1 MYALGIVAA
10 MMAAVAYGM
19 STVLRAL
26 GARRVAVAERREAE
40 LAAEGSGTP
49 HTPDSSAEAGAPPS
63 MSSTVATLGDPA
75 FILGTLLV
83 LIGFAGGAIAARFL
97 PLFLAQSI
105 VSANLVVTALVGTF
119 MLNIRLH
126 TRDWVA
132 IWMVVL
138 SLCLLGIS
146 SSPHAEDS
154 APDVF
159 HWGLLAAAFGIGV
172 VGLVGVYKL
181 RTWAPIVGGFA
192 GGLQFGVIAL
202 AVRVLDGV
210 APFNVVEL
218 LTDPAAWAI
227 AVAGAS
233 GFYMQTVALQV
244 GAVNGV
250 TAVLVVGETAGP
262 SVLGVA
268 FLGDHAQAGLGWL
281 AVVGFVGS
289 VIGAILVAWYGSG
302 DPDHFGEAPEE
313 LGGWRRGRA
322 DA

>member
-1 MYALGIVAA
+1 MYALGIIAA

-26 GARRVAVAERREAE
+26 GARRVAVAEREEAQE
-40 LAAEGSGTP
+40 QQRPAPEADP
-49 HTPDSSAEAGAPPS
+49 SSPPT
-63 MSSTVATLGDPA
+63 MSSTLATLGDPA
-75 FILGTLLV
+75 FILGTVLV
-83 LIGFAGGAIAARFL
+83 IIGFAGGAVAARFL

-119 MLNIRLH
+119 MLNITLH
-126 TRDWVA
+126 TRDWLA

-146 SSPHAEDS
+146 SSPHAQDHARMS
-154 APDVF
+154 F
-159 HWGLLAAAFGIGV
+159 HWALLATSFAVGAIGLFGVYRLGKYAAF
-172 VGLVGVYKL
+172 
-181 RTWAPIVGGFA
+181 VGGFC
-192 GGLQFGVIAL
+192 GGLQFGVIAI
-202 AVRVLDGV
+202 AVRVLEGV
-210 APFNVVEL
+210 QPFDPVRL

-233 GFYMQTVALQV
+233 GFYVQTVALQV

-262 SVLGVA
+262 SLIGVL

-281 AVVGFVGS
+281 AVTGFVGS

-322 DA
+322 NPSDSA

>member
-1 MYALGIVAA
+1 MYALGIIAA

-26 GARRVAVAERREAE
+26 GARRVAVAEREE
-40 LAAEGSGTP
+40 TGLDQPESTDDGAA
-49 HTPDSSAEAGAPPS
+49 PS

-75 FILGTLLV
+75 FILGTV
-83 LIGFAGGAIAARFL
+83 MVVIGFAGGAVAARFL

-105 VSANLVVTALVGTF
+105 VSANLIVTALVGTF
-119 MLNIRLH
+119 ILNITLH

-132 IWMVVL
+132 IWLVVL
-138 SLCLLGIS
+138 SLALLGIS
-146 SSPHAEDS
+146 SAPSANDHAS
-154 APDVF
+154 TTF
-159 HWGLLAAAFGIGV
+159 HWGLLGAAFVIGAI
-172 VGLVGVYKL
+172 GLVGVYTL
-181 RTWAPIVGGFA
+181 GAYAAFVGGFC
-192 GGLQFGVIAL
+192 GGLQFGVIAI
-202 AVRVLDGV
+202 AVRVLEGV
-210 APFNVVEL
+210 APFDPVRV

-233 GFYMQTVALQV
+233 GFFVQTVALQV

-250 TAVLVVGETAGP
+250 TAVLVVGETAAP
-262 SVLGVA
+262 SVIGVA

-281 AVVGFVGS
+281 AWTGFIGA

-322 DA
+322 DEPSSPD

>member
-1 MYALGIVAA
+1 MYALGIIAA

-26 GARRVAVAERREAE
+26 GARRVAVAERAE
-40 LAAEGSGTP
+40 SGDDKTP
-49 HTPDSSAEAGAPPS
+49 LGESSEPPS
-63 MSSTVATLGDPA
+63 MSSTIATLGDPA
-75 FILGTLLV
+75 FILGTV
-83 LIGFAGGAIAARFL
+83 MVVVGFAGGAVAARFL

-119 MLNIRLH
+119 MLNITLH

-132 IWMVVL
+132 IWLVVL

-146 SSPHAEDS
+146 SSPETRDHA
-154 APDVF
+154 AMTF
-159 HWGLLAAAFGIGV
+159 HWGLLVAAFAVGAIG
-172 VGLVGVYKL
+172 LLGVYRFGKY
-181 RTWAPIVGGFA
+181 AAFVGGFA
-192 GGLQFGVIAL
+192 GGLQFGIIAI
-202 AVRVLDGV
+202 AVRVLEGIQ
-210 APFNVVEL
+210 PFDAVTL
-218 LTDPAAWAI
+218 ITDPAAWAI

-233 GFYMQTVALQV
+233 GFYVQTVALQV

-262 SVLGVA
+262 SLIGVM

-322 DA
+322 GSG

>member
-10 MMAAVAYGM
+10 LMAAVAYGM

-26 GARRVAVAERREAE
+26 GARRVAVAERD
-40 LAAEGSGTP
+40 AAGGDQQLPADTGT
-49 HTPDSSAEAGAPPS
+49 PPS
-63 MSSTVATLGDPA
+63 MSSTMATLGDPA
-75 FILGTLLV
+75 FILGTV
-83 LIGFAGGAIAARFL
+83 MVVIGFAGGAVAARFL

-119 MLNIRLH
+119 MLNIRLQ

-138 SLCLLGIS
+138 SLFLLGIS
-146 SSPHAEDS
+146 SAPHANDH
-154 APDVF
+154 APMRF
-159 HWGLLAAAFGIGV
+159 HWELLAAGF
-172 VGLVGVYKL
+172 LVGAIGLWGVY
-181 RTWAPIVGGFA
+181 RFGRAAAIVGGFT
-192 GGLQFGVIAL
+192 GGLQFGIIAI
-202 AVRVLDGV
+202 AVRVLEGV
-210 APFNVVEL
+210 APFDLQRL

-233 GFYMQTVALQV
+233 GFYIQTVALQV

-262 SVLGVA
+262 SIIGVLW
-268 FLGDHAQAGLGWL
+268 LGDHAQPGLGWL
-281 AVVGFVGS
+281 AVAGFVGA
-289 VIGAILVAWYGSG
+289 VVGAILVAWYGSG

-322 DA
+322 HSGS